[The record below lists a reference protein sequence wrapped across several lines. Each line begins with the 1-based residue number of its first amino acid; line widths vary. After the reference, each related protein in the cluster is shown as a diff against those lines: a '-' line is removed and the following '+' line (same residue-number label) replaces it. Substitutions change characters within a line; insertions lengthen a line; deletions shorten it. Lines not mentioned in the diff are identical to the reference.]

1 MSPEAACLLPTT
13 RWLMTGRGEDWPGL
27 WAE

>member
-1 MSPEAACLLPTT
+1 MKPAAACLPLTT
-13 RWLMTGRGEDWPGL
+13 RWPSTGRGEDWPGL